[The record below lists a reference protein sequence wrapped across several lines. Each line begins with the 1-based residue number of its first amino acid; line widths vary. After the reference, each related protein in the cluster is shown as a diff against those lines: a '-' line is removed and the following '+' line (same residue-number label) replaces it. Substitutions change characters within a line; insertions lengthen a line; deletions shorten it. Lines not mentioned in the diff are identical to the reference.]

1 MICNEQVNACNAIM
15 IFGVYEWSF
24 QSFSLIKSWVQN
36 RVSIGILVIFLVLGG
51 ILVILRFQEYFGH
64 FLGFK
69 EGVFCSFL
77 GFVGILVILRFSRYF
92 DHFLGLGGI
101 FVIFWIWGVFW

>member
-1 MICNEQVNACNAIM
+1 MGAKSSVYRY
-15 IFGVYEWSF
+15 FG
-24 QSFSLIKSWVQN
+24 N
-36 RVSIGILVIFLVLGG
+36 FLGFGG
-51 ILVILRFQEYFGH
+51 ILVILRFQGYFGH